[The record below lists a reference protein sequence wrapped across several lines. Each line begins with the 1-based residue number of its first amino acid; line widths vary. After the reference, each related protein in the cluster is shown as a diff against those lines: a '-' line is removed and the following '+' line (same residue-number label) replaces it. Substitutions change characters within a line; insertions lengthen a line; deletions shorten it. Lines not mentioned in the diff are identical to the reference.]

1 MNAEEARRRRAIQE
15 RRRRRRR
22 KRTLQILRRVLI
34 CVAAVA
40 LVVLAVRQIRGTR
53 QQKQEEQKISQTFEK
68 KVADAPDFDV
78 QLLTPNPYS
87 RPQRALEEIKG
98 IVIHYTANPGTTAQQ
113 NHDYF
118 EGLKDSKL
126 TKASSHFIVGIEGEI
141 IQCIPSSEIS
151 YASNDRNKD
160 TISIEVCH
168 QDETGEFSKET
179 YQALVHLTAWL
190 CGKFDLTTEQ
200 VIRHYDVTGK
210 KCPLYFVDHPSAW
223 EEFIEDVQKYIKEHG
238 AAPEAVF
245 SYQDPFLFHRKVR
258 PVKPETGAKAQG
270 RM

>member
-168 QDETGEFSKET
+168 QDGRVFQGDIPGAGTFDCM
-179 YQALVHLTAWL
+179 ALREIRPDHRAGDPPLRCNREKMPPVF
-190 CGKFDLTTEQ
+190 CGSSQCLGGIHRGRTEIHQ
-200 VIRHYDVTGK
+200 GARGGPGGGIFLSGS
-210 KCPLYFVDHPSAW
+210 F
-223 EEFIEDVQKYIKEHG
+223 FI
-238 AAPEAVF
+238 
-245 SYQDPFLFHRKVR
+245 S
-258 PVKPETGAKAQG
+258 
-270 RM
+270 